1 MRTLQACAL
10 SLALLP
16 ATSFAEIDQTGK
28 AYCKDFAI
36 QQLKEIKQEYYAALT
51 RDETD
56 LALQVAERSC
66 LALYGDLEEEK
77 ETIRSEA
84 AANSNK
90 TPWWE
95 KREAEGRSV
104 PNIKKAQRTGGK

>member
-28 AYCKDFAI
+28 AHCKDFAA
-36 QQLKEIKQEYYAALT
+36 QQLKELKQESYAALT

-66 LALYGDLEEEK
+66 KALRSQLEQEL
-77 ETIRSEA
+77 ETVRTEA
-84 AANSNK
+84 AAEYNK
-90 TPWWE
+90 PHMWERMELEDKETPRVRHSQN
-95 KREAEGRSV
+95 K
-104 PNIKKAQRTGGK
+104 GGK